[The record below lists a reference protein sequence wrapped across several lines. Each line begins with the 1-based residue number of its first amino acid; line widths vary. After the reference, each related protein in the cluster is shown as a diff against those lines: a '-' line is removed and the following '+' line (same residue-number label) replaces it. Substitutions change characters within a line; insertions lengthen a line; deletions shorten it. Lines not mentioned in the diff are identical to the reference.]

1 MNVLTVF
8 LSMKGETIAPGM
20 KIVNL
25 EKGYT
30 NIAAEYIHE
39 VTGGDL
45 FEIRPVREYNPNH
58 MKMIYEAKEEFD
70 ANARPAIQEYP
81 ESVEGYDMIFLC
93 FPNWWATMPMP
104 VFTFLDHF
112 DWTGKTIVPLVTS
125 GGSGFA
131 NALADLA
138 RVCPAAKILSGL
150 EVLGHEAEASKK
162 AIQDWAWKTVQEEEL
177 KRETFEFESFENRTA
192 MDFMN
197 AVLEIAEEKY
207 HRPVRIRVTCDGVIV
222 AQYVD
227 GGLAG
232 TEWLDRKE
240 NTVKATGR
248 PTVELYWHPEEH
260 PDLAA
265 DDTQAP
271 FGGGLPYV
279 ISGENRGAFI
289 VSGLRHREDH
299 DLAMAALKK
308 IREKKG
314 NSK

>member
-45 FEIRPVREYNPNH
+45 FEIRPVREYNHDH

-81 ESVEGYDMIFLC
+81 ESIEGYDMIFLC

-131 NALADLA
+131 NAPADLA
-138 RVCPAAKILSGL
+138 RV
-150 EVLGHEAEASKK
+150 
-162 AIQDWAWKTVQEEEL
+162 
-177 KRETFEFESFENRTA
+177 
-192 MDFMN
+192 
-197 AVLEIAEEKY
+197 
-207 HRPVRIRVTCDGVIV
+207 
-222 AQYVD
+222 
-227 GGLAG
+227 
-232 TEWLDRKE
+232 
-240 NTVKATGR
+240 
-248 PTVELYWHPEEH
+248 
-260 PDLAA
+260 
-265 DDTQAP
+265 
-271 FGGGLPYV
+271 
-279 ISGENRGAFI
+279 
-289 VSGLRHREDH
+289 
-299 DLAMAALKK
+299 
-308 IREKKG
+308 
-314 NSK
+314 